1 MCVCVCA
8 EELKQAVLCVCV
20 CRRAEAGSLVCVC
33 VCVCAE
39 GLKQAVLCV
48 FAQGMVEEGFQTAW
62 GSYHVCWEWLGL
74 HFQTPEA
81 YTTDHCYR
89 SLGYMRPLAVWAM
102 QWALEK
108 FQPHL
113 LHSSRSSGGGDS
125 NSL

>member
-1 MCVCVCA
+1 M
-8 EELKQAVLCVCV
+8 CVCV
-20 CRRAEAGSLVCVC
+20 CRRAEAGSFV
-33 VCVCAE
+33 
-39 GLKQAVLCV
+39 CV

-113 LHSSRSSGGGDS
+113 LHSSGSSGGGDS